1 MASFE
6 ANNPPLPAAAPLY
19 HPQMVVNN
27 SGHQQFHQH
36 QQQQQHQP
44 PPTTLSAPP
53 NFLMGGPNGLTIT
66 APWGDMTHHHNT
78 SGAAEARQQF
88 LSNAAATV
96 VSNSSSNS
104 TPNNSTSTVDPLH
117 LQQQPQ
123 PPRVSTTSILLP
135 PSQQPR
141 SARGDAV
148 THPVPEF
155 LCHLFSIVTDPAL
168 SHLISWSVPTNN
180 EQDNCG
186 GGMQNV
192 GKVVVHNPQGLQ
204 DYVLGKYYRH
214 TRYSSFQR
222 QLNYFGFKKKLHGG
236 KKGKLCPCSYV
247 HEGLGAEPSSL
258 FTLKR
263 RLRASSAGGRAAKNK
278 NNSSGNDEDGKKKL
292 SGSVKTTTTSPPE
305 DGDGGTVNTRMS
317 MVSST
322 AASVSSCASSSLN
335 NSQKGDSGSFT
346 KLGEMTQAPHP
357 SNKAVMVKDSNHA
370 NFLTTLPYPP
380 PPPHLTNDVNTSSL
394 MTNAPAPLPLIPNNN
409 NWVQQSTA
417 GGGNQ
422 TMMAMPFQPHLQAE
436 LTNFHQQLLN
446 NHAAANGATNCSNLQ
461 VPPSPATANNVVN
474 DPSSKDF
481 NTEITIARAN
491 EVAREAQKALERAYR
506 KRKQEAA
513 DEDDIMAAATASAQ
527 DYQQQQQ
534 QYQHM
539 QQQQQVQQQQQQQQ
553 QQMVLPPGYQ
563 KLIQQP
569 VYMMMQNQQ
578 QMQPTPMDFSSGND
592 NQAVNNIPPSSSF
605 DASGQTIDYA
615 SLGKQLWSQL
625 SPQFIQGLN
634 AQMGGFPPLAPP
646 AAAGAPMATLPQT
659 AVSAATMVAPY
670 RTPAPPSNQPR
681 QSNGGSS
688 SPIMFDDLFSKL
700 LSTTLPPPEE
710 LFDDESSA
718 GQLSDFDAELQALG

>member
-1 MASFE
+1 MRPAKSPMYDAFSWEKVARSARFHDLVALAIKTHAGGVFRPSHHITYYHRFSLSQHHLADSKISSSIKVNNNNIMASFE
-6 ANNPPLPAAAPLY
+6 ANNPPLPAVAPLY

-36 QQQQQHQP
+36 QHQQQHQP

-53 NFLMGGPNGLTIT
+53 NFQMGGPNGLTIT
-66 APWGDMTHHHNT
+66 APWGDMNHIHNT

-104 TPNNSTSTVDPLH
+104 TPNNSTSTNTVDPLH

-214 TRYSSFQR
+214 SRYSSFQR

-278 NNSSGNDEDGKKKL
+278 NNSGGNDEDGGKKKL
-292 SGSVKTTTTSPPE
+292 S
-305 DGDGGTVNTRMS
+305 
-317 MVSST
+317 
-322 AASVSSCASSSLN
+322 
-335 NSQKGDSGSFT
+335 
-346 KLGEMTQAPHP
+346 
-357 SNKAVMVKDSNHA
+357 
-370 NFLTTLPYPP
+370 
-380 PPPHLTNDVNTSSL
+380 
-394 MTNAPAPLPLIPNNN
+394 
-409 NWVQQSTA
+409 
-417 GGGNQ
+417 
-422 TMMAMPFQPHLQAE
+422 
-436 LTNFHQQLLN
+436 
-446 NHAAANGATNCSNLQ
+446 
-461 VPPSPATANNVVN
+461 
-474 DPSSKDF
+474 
-481 NTEITIARAN
+481 
-491 EVAREAQKALERAYR
+491 
-506 KRKQEAA
+506 
-513 DEDDIMAAATASAQ
+513 
-527 DYQQQQQ
+527 
-534 QYQHM
+534 
-539 QQQQQVQQQQQQQQ
+539 
-553 QQMVLPPGYQ
+553 
-563 KLIQQP
+563 
-569 VYMMMQNQQ
+569 
-578 QMQPTPMDFSSGND
+578 
-592 NQAVNNIPPSSSF
+592 
-605 DASGQTIDYA
+605 
-615 SLGKQLWSQL
+615 
-625 SPQFIQGLN
+625 
-634 AQMGGFPPLAPP
+634 
-646 AAAGAPMATLPQT
+646 
-659 AVSAATMVAPY
+659 
-670 RTPAPPSNQPR
+670 
-681 QSNGGSS
+681 
-688 SPIMFDDLFSKL
+688 
-700 LSTTLPPPEE
+700 
-710 LFDDESSA
+710 
-718 GQLSDFDAELQALG
+718 